1 MPPLPRPPAASGPP
15 AGPVPSPAIEPRWP
29 ALLAVLVMAA
39 LLVGLPNRFR
49 LFPIGLDCA
58 ITAMAVVPLLA
69 VAVSGGRQPWV
80 RIERRL
86 LWGFG
91 AAVIGLGAANL
102 TLLIRGMLFG
112 GDRLSAI
119 ELLASGGALWVT
131 NVVVFALTYWHAD
144 RGGPEARMRIPDPR
158 PGLGPRPDW
167 HFPQQDFSELSA
179 AWRPSFLDYLFL
191 AYCTATAFSPTG
203 AVPLTARAQLL
214 MLVQS
219 AISLVTMALIAARAI
234 NIVGS

>member
-1 MPPLPRPPAASGPP
+1 
-15 AGPVPSPAIEPRWP
+15 V
-29 ALLAVLVMAA
+29 LLMGA

-49 LFPIGLDCA
+49 LFPVGLDCA
-58 ITAMAVVPLLA
+58 LTAAAVLPLLA
-69 VAVSGGRQPWV
+69 VGLSGGRQPWL

-91 AAVIGLGAANL
+91 AAVMGLGAANL
-102 TLLIRGMLFG
+102 TLLIRAMLFG

-144 RGGPEARMRIPDPR
+144 RGGPEARLRALGSR
-158 PGLGPRPDW
+158 TGFGPRPDW
-167 HFPQQDFSELSA
+167 HFPQQDFAELGA
-179 AWRPSFLDYLFL
+179 LWRPSFLDYLFL

-214 MLVQS
+214 MLAQS
-219 AISLVTMALIAARAI
+219 AISLVTLALIAARAI
-234 NIVGS
+234 NILGS

>member
-1 MPPLPRPPAASGPP
+1 
-15 AGPVPSPAIEPRWP
+15 
-29 ALLAVLVMAA
+29 VLVMAA

-58 ITAMAVVPLLA
+58 ITAMAVLPLLA
-69 VAVSGGRQPWV
+69 VALSGGRQPWL

-144 RGGPEARMRIPDPR
+144 RGGPEARMGAPGPR
-158 PGLGPRPDW
+158 AGPRSGLGPRPDW